1 MSQTCSVISAWIIL
15 TRMNTKSYLSSIY
28 TQSSMWTR
36 QGCLLASVVVIHVR
50 TAVRAGEGIH
60 PAPRSPSFGNCASGS
75 SESVCAQQGSCSQQ
89 GSYWSNRPSRTA
101 MRTWKSQVR
110 SLPLN
115 HQQGVNAHPVCC
127 CAHLTSACSVFR
139 KFCARSPHK
148 FQYWLKPHLLVKNLG
163 WGQHCPGWLRAGNE
177 TPPSHTLPR
186 PEMKEHCTECYWF
199 TASLTPSHE
208 YQWEF
213 YSWLQR
219 ECDWAQHTIQLS
231 NLSKWENNF
240 ITRHSTPVTHRCCSK
255 TTDTAA
261 VTTQE
266 CQKNKTPP
274 QNKQEGKK
282 GKQMMLNAQILEVL
296 QKVVTSVSSETRFPT
311 VSPQNNWSGAGL
323 TTTSRKVK
331 RTYLSHPI

>member
-75 SESVCAQQGSCSQQ
+75 SESVPNRAAAASKVHTDPTDPAGQQWGR
-89 GSYWSNRPSRTA
+89 GNL
-101 MRTWKSQVR
+101 R
-110 SLPLN
+110 SATL
-115 HQQGVNAHPVCC
+115 A
-127 CAHLTSACSVFR
+127 S
-139 KFCARSPHK
+139 
-148 FQYWLKPHLLVKNLG
+148 KNLG

-199 TASLTPSHE
+199 TASLTSSHE

-266 CQKNKTPP
+266 CQKTKTPP

>member
-75 SESVCAQQGSCSQQ
+75 SESVPNRAAAASKVHTDPTDPAGQQWGR
-89 GSYWSNRPSRTA
+89 GNL
-101 MRTWKSQVR
+101 R
-110 SLPLN
+110 SATL
-115 HQQGVNAHPVCC
+115 A
-127 CAHLTSACSVFR
+127 S
-139 KFCARSPHK
+139 
-148 FQYWLKPHLLVKNLG
+148 KNLG

-199 TASLTPSHE
+199 TASLTSSHE

-240 ITRHSTPVTHRCCSK
+240 ITRHSTGLAAEPAHR
-255 TTDTAA
+255 
-261 VTTQE
+261 
-266 CQKNKTPP
+266 
-274 QNKQEGKK
+274 
-282 GKQMMLNAQILEVL
+282 L
-296 QKVVTSVSSETRFPT
+296 
-311 VSPQNNWSGAGL
+311 
-323 TTTSRKVK
+323 
-331 RTYLSHPI
+331 LSHTGVAAKPQTLQQWPHKSVKKTKQHHKTNKKERRESKWC

>member
-1 MSQTCSVISAWIIL
+1 MSQTCRVISARIIL
-15 TRMNTKSYLSSIY
+15 TRMKIKSYLSSIY

-101 MRTWKSQVR
+101 MRTWKSQFR

-127 CAHLTSACSVFR
+127 CARLTSACSVFR

-148 FQYWLKPHLLVKNLG
+148 FQYWLKPHLPVKNLV
-163 WGQHCPGWLRAGNE
+163 WGQRCPGWLRAGNE

-199 TASLTPSHE
+199 TAGLTSSHE

-240 ITRHSTPVTHRCCSK
+240 ITRHSTGL
-255 TTDTAA
+255 AA
-261 VTTQE
+261 E
-266 CQKNKTPP
+266 PAHK
-274 QNKQEGKK
+274 
-282 GKQMMLNAQILEVL
+282 L
-296 QKVVTSVSSETRFPT
+296 
-311 VSPQNNWSGAGL
+311 
-323 TTTSRKVK
+323 
-331 RTYLSHPI
+331 LSHTGVAAKPQTLQQWPHKSVKKTKHHHKTNKKERRESKWC